1 MPEKRNIMEQN
12 DKKPVGQE
20 AERKPRRQDLPEGAT
35 AERAKENGGEDGQ
48 NRRRRNRHRGRH
60 RGHGENSAEATA
72 AEGMTEA
79 KETGAPKASRQES
92 RQEPPRAETKE
103 SRPDGGEESRRT
115 EGENS
120 EPKKRRRNRNRR
132 RNRRDNAEAADT
144 VQETAV
150 LSDEEADDVL
160 DEAVSETLNTES
172 EAELFPELAQEEAEP
187 ASKETKESK
196 EPKKPLYTVVGI
208 RFRPGGKIY
217 YFDPADMTCPEN
229 AHVIVETAR
238 GLEFGIVALANRQ
251 VSGRDVVLPLRRI
264 VRFATEEDERRHE
277 SNLEKE
283 TEAYNLCLSRIE
295 AHRLDM
301 KLVDVEYAFDNSKLL
316 FYFTSEGRVDFREL
330 VKDLASVF
338 RTRIE
343 LRQIG
348 IRDEAK
354 LMGGLGV
361 CGRPFCCKSFL
372 PDFVQVSIK
381 MAKEQNL
388 SLNSA
393 KISGACGRLMC
404 CLRYEYDTYVAE
416 SAITP
421 KVDAIVD
428 TPDGEGIVTES
439 SPLKGIVKV
448 VLNKEPNAAHI
459 YRREDVTIKGHAK
472 KRKNNEGDGKKT
484 EEKK

>member
-1 MPEKRNIMEQN
+1 MEQN
-12 DKKPVGQE
+12 DKMPGDR
-20 AERKPRRQDLPEGAT
+20 AGERKPRPQNPPVHGAPADHAENDAEG
-35 AERAKENGGEDGQ
+35 GQ
-48 NRRRRNRHRGRH
+48 NRRRRNRHRH
-60 RGHGENSAEATA
+60 RGHGHRETPAGGIPVEGSVDA
-72 AEGMTEA
+72 AA
-79 KETGAPKASRQES
+79 ADKVQQES
-92 RQEPPRAETKE
+92 HPADDEAGE
-103 SRPDGGEESRRT
+103 S
-115 EGENS
+115 
-120 EPKKRRRNRNRR
+120 KKRRRNRNRR
-132 RNRRDNAEAADT
+132 RGRRDNADHPDLTDSGQEVTMKEEGEEVADEDSDEVISAEADLTPDEPSAEPD
-144 VQETAV
+144 E
-150 LSDEEADDVL
+150 EEAD
-160 DEAVSETLNTES
+160 ETVSES
-172 EAELFPELAQEEAEP
+172 PAQKS
-187 ASKETKESK
+187 SKL
-196 EPKKPLYTVVGI
+196 PQYTVAGI

-217 YFDPADMTCPEN
+217 YFDPGDMACSEN

-238 GLEFGIVALANRQ
+238 GLEFGIVALGNRQ
-251 VSGRDVVLPLRRI
+251 VSGRDVVLPLRRV

-316 FYFTSEGRVDFREL
+316 FYFTSEERVDFREL
-330 VKDLASVF
+330 VKDLASIF

-404 CLRYEYDTYVAE
+404 CLRYEYDTYVEEA
-416 SAITP
+416 AITP

-428 TPDGEGIVTES
+428 TPDGEGVVTES
-439 SPLKGIVKV
+439 MPLKGIVKV
-448 VLNKEPNAAHI
+448 VLDKEPNAYHL
-459 YRREDVTIKGHAK
+459 YRREDVTVKGHAK
-472 KRKNNEGDGKKT
+472 KRKTNERDGKKT